1 MNEVITTNGPSFKD
15 RKTGLVVFGIFEI
28 LLGALFALMVLVMT
42 FGMVAS
48 AVLHKGS
55 TQSMNAGMMIPGLL
69 FYVLLATWF
78 IWMGIGS
85 IMARRWARALLLVTS
100 WFWLINGILG
110 LAFML
115 TLMPDMYGPLNSAQI
130 PHTVATIIKWATI
143 GIMVVFYIIIPGAII
158 LFYGSRHVKATCEQ
172 RDPQVRWT
180 DRCPLPVLAV
190 SLMAGC
196 STACMPFAGLYGWV
210 IPFFGVILNG
220 IAGAAVLIP
229 GTLLLGY
236 VSWGMYRLR
245 INAWRCAAGVVV
257 FWGISST
264 LTFTRVGLMELYE
277 KMNFPAQQLDA
288 MRQMPLPQGHWIV
301 LFTMVWVA
309 IALGY
314 LLRIKRYFTTP
325 PADPKGTP

>member
-1 MNEVITTNGPSFKD
+1 MNEVTTAVGPDFKD
-15 RKTGLVVFGIFEI
+15 RKTGLIVFGVLEI
-28 LLGALFALMVLVMT
+28 LLGAFFALVVLAMT
-42 FGMVAS
+42 LGLVAS
-48 AVLHKGS
+48 AVLHKDS
-55 TQSMNAGMMIPGLL
+55 SQSINAGMMIPGLL

-85 IMARRWARALLLVTS
+85 LMARRWARALLLVTS
-100 WFWLINGILG
+100 WFWFISGILG

-130 PHTVATIIKWATI
+130 PRTVAIIVKWATI

-196 STACMPFAGLYGWV
+196 SAACVPLTGLYNWV
-210 IPFFGVILNG
+210 IPFFGVILSG
-220 IAGAAVLIP
+220 PAGAAVLIP
-229 GTLLLGY
+229 GVLLLAY
-236 VSWGMYRLR
+236 VARGMYRLQ
-245 INAWRCAAGVVV
+245 INAWRGAVGLVV
-257 FWGISST
+257 FWGVSSG
-264 LTFTRVGLMELYE
+264 LTFTRTGLMELYE
-277 KMNFPAQQLDA
+277 KMNFPAQQMDA
-288 MRQMPLPQGHWIV
+288 IRQMPLTQGHWVALFSVLWIV
-301 LFTMVWVA
+301 

-314 LLRIKRYFTTP
+314 LLYIKRYFTP
-325 PADPKGTP
+325 PVDPKGTP